1 MPWKIFIALNM
12 AKNLANEFPTGT
24 PVLPSLK
31 ASTKE
36 DAFICYCKFRQDGYA
51 PESIRIIDPNNVSF
65 DQWEFE
71 LRPSSGDINQGSK

>member
-36 DAFICYCKFRQDGYA
+36 DAFICYVSLDKTVTFR
-51 PESIRIIDPNNVSF
+51 RVSVS
-65 DQWEFE
+65 
-71 LRPSSGDINQGSK
+71 LI